1 MHHGDRPVRRPFAPR
16 DDIAGP
22 GPGGARDGSRGHD
35 GPDVGGHPGDG
46 GWPGQPRDDP
56 PAPSVQKEL
65 KLSDE
70 QKGKAYKLAQM
81 ANQKGRELIQ
91 SMAVARGSVNPRM
104 MMEAGLRLRQETDQ
118 AASKILDPKQKE
130 RLDQIALRV
139 EGPLAVA
146 RPEVAAKLRL
156 NPTQNEYV
164 QGIVMQMRQ
173 QLFMGISQGAASGQ
187 FDPGQVR
194 MLATRLREGA
204 VGEIGKVLDRKQKNA
219 FNKLL
224 GEPFDI
230 SKIESE
236 SASAVP
242 AAAPPADASSK
253 TGDAPRAKDD
263 PAAGK
268 EDEESTRP
276 PAREKDRSGAGS
288 NRWIGS
294 EPGDS
299 SSENGQGPRRFR
311 RGASPGFEARP
322 PRFSGDPGACGAGG
336 GSRGRARPG

>member
-1 MHHGDRPVRRPFAPR
+1 
-16 DDIAGP
+16 
-22 GPGGARDGSRGHD
+22 
-35 GPDVGGHPGDG
+35 
-46 GWPGQPRDDP
+46 
-56 PAPSVQKEL
+56 
-65 KLSDE
+65 
-70 QKGKAYKLAQM
+70 
-81 ANQKGRELIQ
+81 
-91 SMAVARGSVNPRM
+91 
-104 MMEAGLRLRQETDQ
+104 MEAGLRLRQETDQ
-118 AASKILDPKQKE
+118 AVAKILDPKQKE

-164 QGIVMQMRQ
+164 QGIMMQMRQ

-236 SASAVP
+236 AASAVP

-253 TGDAPRAKDD
+253 PGDAPRSKDD

-268 EDEESTRP
+268 EDEESTRS
-276 PAREKDRSGAGS
+276 PAREKDRSGAEF
-288 NRWIGS
+288 
-294 EPGDS
+294 EPLACD
-299 SSENGQGPRRFR
+299 FR
-311 RGASPGFEARP
+311 ILMR
-322 PRFSGDPGACGAGG
+322 
-336 GSRGRARPG
+336 